1 MCLMGGDWML
11 YFDCFDLGL
20 LIRVFVIGEVVIMV
34 VEVI

>member
-1 MCLMGGDWML
+1 ML

-34 VEVI
+34 VEVICC